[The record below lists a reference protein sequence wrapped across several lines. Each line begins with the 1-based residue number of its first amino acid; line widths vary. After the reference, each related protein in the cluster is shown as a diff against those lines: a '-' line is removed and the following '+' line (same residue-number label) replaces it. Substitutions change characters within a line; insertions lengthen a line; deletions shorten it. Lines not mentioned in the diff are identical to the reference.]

1 MVLICRSIHKIPI
14 GAKYMS
20 TVREESFTTIRIR
33 RTIRNLLEELALPR
47 EALWETMD
55 RIVRGHAASK
65 LQGEE
70 DSGKN

>member
-1 MVLICRSIHKIPI
+1 
-14 GAKYMS
+14 MS